1 MLNSLQNIQNIKTYG
16 AQASPGNSVIN
27 LFAQLAAK
35 QILEQNNHYYLDN
48 SNSPKAG
55 NANPALGLYN
65 NFVNPN
71 IPTGY
76 SYLGVEKTPN
86 GDDIHLFMLQN
97 GQRVAIMPKK
107 GTTIVKTFVDS
118 GSMNETDRIRG
129 ISHFIEHNLFNGSKT
144 LPPGSFFNETAKMGA
159 NTNASTDYAQTDYYI
174 ESAIMS
180 DSDLAKTISMHA
192 DMLTNPLFPADMIE
206 KEKGPV
212 TSEISM
218 VNDDMISVAA
228 NDAIK
233 NLFQINSKSDN
244 LVAGSIQTVNSLNRS
259 DVVDY
264 WQRHYTPDNLY
275 TVVVGDVDV
284 QKTMELISKNFTQ
297 KAMPDAGLNRQSE
310 TLTPINSPVRV
321 DYKSPTDNGASII
334 AAFSGPAAGDFKSNI
349 KVQALGTFL
358 TGSIHSRLTNA
369 LDNVNSYAD
378 FQIQKVGLKKDD
390 PQAFLFQ
397 LSSPKGKEQEVLD
410 VFYST
415 IEELAYTP
423 PTELEMKVLK
433 NNLYKSIAASFQDSI
448 SMCDIIGTSMLDGDF
463 DSISEYK
470 NAIEE
475 LTPYDIQMA
484 AKQFIDLN
492 KASIAV
498 VHPMDATDDEIM
510 ENYKKSSYSL
520 HQKNA
525 DTNNRAA
532 MYNSHIFYN
541 MPFDLSFKNNIKPRN
556 IYLSNNANTA
566 LAKEST
572 QKIIPF
578 QQPSLAKDADE
589 AVLPDNTHV
598 VMNNYPTEP
607 CYMEWRL
614 TSKESVPENPAVPYI
629 LSELLNS
636 GSIYNNREQFALNA
650 ESNGISFAADTN
662 GFQISLCA
670 DCLEDG
676 IGKSIDTMK
685 EALFSPNFSRENFD
699 KAKADLI
706 AYFESLSKDASDN
719 ILDELFGK
727 YFAKP
732 DLILEGLKSVTL
744 DDVIKHYDDMM
755 ANSTSAFVISAP
767 FEKNP
772 ALKDEVFAK
781 INTKNKQFKHL
792 APAYMP
798 IYNKFKANQ
807 TSKVLIDS
815 EERNQA
821 QIAKTYSFKMSGNID
836 DEVKFELLNTILGGT
851 PSSRLFQDLR
861 EKQKLAYRV
870 SSSIRSFEDTG
881 ILTMSILSTTDDKKQ
896 NDIKYDN
903 LQKSL
908 EGFTSHSEKLLNELV
923 SKEELDSAKKIL
935 KQKYARQT
943 ELPDSKTGILAMS
956 LHQPYGI
963 KRMDEYIKAI
973 DKITPEDIQSAAQH
987 IFSNKPVYSILASKD
1002 TINNQADYLNT
1013 LGEVKNMDVLQKPP
1027 AKNAA

>member
-1 MLNSLQNIQNIKTYG
+1 MLNSVQNIQNSQIYG
-16 AQASPGNSVIN
+16 ANPSSDISVVR
-27 LFAQLAAK
+27 LFSALAAK
-35 QILEQNNHYYLDN
+35 QIIQQNGHYYSKEN
-48 SNSPKAG
+48 VQNSPLH
-55 NANPALGLYN
+55 PVLGLYN

-71 IPTGY
+71 VPTGY

-86 GDDIHLFMLQN
+86 GDNIHLFMLQN

-107 GTTIVKTFVDS
+107 GTTIVKTFIDS
-118 GSMNETDRIRG
+118 GSMNETDRVRG

-144 LPPGSFFNETAKMGA
+144 LPLGSFFNETSKMGA
-159 NTNASTDYAQTDYYI
+159 STNASTDYAQTDYYI

-180 DSDLAKTISMHA
+180 DSDLSKTISMHA
-192 DMLTNPLFPADMIE
+192 DMLINPLFPNDMIE

-218 VNDDMISVAA
+218 VNDDMVSVAA

-233 NLFQINSKSDN
+233 NLFQIKSKSDN
-244 LVAGSIQTVNSLNRS
+244 LVAGSIQTVNSLNRN

-264 WQRHYTPDNLY
+264 WKRHYTPDNLY

-297 KAMPDAGLNRQSE
+297 KAVPDAQLRRQSE
-310 TLTPINSPVRV
+310 TLIPINSSIRA
-321 DYKSPTDNGASII
+321 DYKSPTDNAASVIV
-334 AAFSGPAAGDFKSNI
+334 AFSGPAAGDFSSNI
-349 KVQALGTFL
+349 KTQALGAFL
-358 TGSIHSRLTNA
+358 TGSVHSRLTHALEDVNA
-369 LDNVNSYAD
+369 YAD

-397 LSSPKGKEQEVLD
+397 LSSPSGKEQEALD
-410 VFYST
+410 IFYST
-415 IEELAYTP
+415 IEHLAYNP

-433 NNLYKSIAASFQDSI
+433 NNLYKNVAASFQDSI

-463 DSISEYK
+463 NSISEYK
-470 NAIEE
+470 NAIAK

-484 AKQFIDLN
+484 AKQYVDLN

-498 VHPMDATDDEIM
+498 VHPMNVNNDDIM
-510 ENYKKSSYSL
+510 ENYKKSNYSMYS
-520 HQKNA
+520 KNA
-525 DTNNRAA
+525 DTMNRAA
-532 MYNSHIFYN
+532 MYNSNIFYN
-541 MPFDLSFKNNIKPRN
+541 MPFGPSFRSNLKPQN
-556 IYLSNNANTA
+556 HYFAN
-566 LAKEST
+566 ST
-572 QKIIPF
+572 SAAQTKQSVQKIIPCE
-578 QQPSLAKDADE
+578 QSLLVNDVTE
-589 AVLPDNTHV
+589 AVLPDNTHI
-598 VMNNYPTEP
+598 VMNDYPTEP

-614 TSKESVPENPAVPYI
+614 TSKESVPENPAVAYI

-636 GSIYNNREQFALNA
+636 GSLYKSKEQFALDA
-650 ESNGISFAADTN
+650 ESNGISFGADAN
-662 GFQISLCA
+662 GFQISLSA

-685 EALFSPNFSRENFD
+685 EALYHPNFDEKNFK
-699 KAKADLI
+699 KAKNDLI
-706 AYFESLSKDASDN
+706 TYFESLSKDASDN
-719 ILDELFGK
+719 LLDKLFGK

-732 DLILEGLKSVTL
+732 ELILEGLKTATL
-744 DDVIKHYDDMM
+744 KDVVKHYDDMLS
-755 ANSTSAFVISAP
+755 NSTSAFVISAP
-767 FEKNP
+767 FKSNP
-772 ALKDEVFAK
+772 ILKDEVLTK
-781 INTKNKQFKHL
+781 INSKGVEFKKL
-792 APAYMP
+792 SPAYMP
-798 IYNKFKANQ
+798 VYNKFQANQ
-807 TSKVLIDS
+807 TSKILIDS

-821 QIAKTYSFKMSGNID
+821 QIAKTYSFKMNGNIE

-870 SSSIRSFEDTG
+870 SSNVRSFEDTG

-908 EGFTSHSEKLLNELV
+908 DGFASHSEKLLNELV
-923 SKEELDSAKKIL
+923 SEEELNSAKKIL
-935 KQKYARQT
+935 KQNYARQT

-963 KRMDEYIKAI
+963 KRMDEYIKTI
-973 DKITPEDIQSAAQH
+973 DKITPEDIQAAARH

-1002 TINNQADYLNT
+1002 TINNQLNYLNS
-1013 LGEVKNMDVLQKPP
+1013 LGEVQYMGNSRNIL
-1027 AKNAA
+1027 AASAA